1 MFVHDKGVVH
11 GNLTCVRIES
21 YSYDGSVWQLDL
33 QTNVSISADGRLH
46 LADFGLSMIFSESQN
61 SSFSSCHQGNVMY
74 GGWRLGCLL
83 YLSKGGVVMP
93 TMWGRWYLL
102 IWLHY
107 TSGVYYASYCAD
119 HVQLFCGHE
128 PYVWLTQAHH
138 VIAARV
144 AGVEPFRQFTGIEH
158 SLTCISV
165 KYRDQPVTSVIVEF
179 LGAE

>member
-1 MFVHDKGVVH
+1 VKP
-11 GNLTCVRIES
+11 LTSASLIVLQGPTER
-21 YSYDGSVWQLDL
+21 SVALRNKLRFLD
-33 QTNVSISADGRLH
+33 
-46 LADFGLSMIFSESQN
+46 E
-61 SSFSSCHQGNVMY
+61 
-74 GGWRLGCLL
+74 
-83 YLSKGGVVMP
+83 
-93 TMWGRWYLL
+93 YLL
-102 IWLHY
+102 WLHY